1 MKVTVDNKDYD
12 TENLNEV
19 ANKAVAKL
27 QIILNKEQQ
36 LNSDYEDLQIVKDHN
51 LKLLRSELAKDDL
64 AVLPKNEK
72 VKEIK

>member
-12 TENLNEV
+12 SENLNEV

-36 LNSDYEDLQIVKDHN
+36 LNSDYEDLQIVKDHH
-51 LKLLRSELAKDDL
+51 LKLLRNELSKDELAELSEDK
-64 AVLPKNEK
+64 K

>member
-51 LKLLRSELAKDDL
+51 LKLLRNELSKDELAE
-64 AVLPKNEK
+64 LPKDEK

>member
-36 LNSDYEDLQIVKDHN
+36 LNSDFEDLQIVKDHN
-51 LKLLRSELAKDDL
+51 LKLLRNELSKDKL
-64 AVLPKNEK
+64 AELSKDEK